1 MSREQRRL
9 AAILVADVV
18 GSSRLMSQNESATV
32 AHLLDHIDRRL
43 KPIIALND
51 GRLFKQVGDGA
62 LVEFA
67 SPVNALRAAIE
78 FQEAM
83 AGANRNQPDDTA
95 IVFRIG
101 LHLGDVIVVGDD
113 LLGDGVNVAAEHV
126 VVSLGGT
133 VEGDIVAKAV
143 GIHGVLNG
151 AIRAGAVTL
160 SATARVQGEILYEVL
175 IMEAGAQLEANCR
188 RISTVLA
195 ALEEPETKTDV
206 TNIDEGRLP
215 ESRLNEP
222 PKLVA

>member
-1 MSREQRRL
+1 MFSKKSN
-9 AAILVADVV
+9 APTAKPAITSKVPSIL
-18 GSSRLMSQNESATV
+18 SAGMTV
-32 AHLLDHIDRRL
+32 RGEVSGGTGDLQIEGTV
-43 KPIIALND
+43 I
-51 GRLFKQVGDGA
+51 GR
-62 LVEFA
+62 
-67 SPVNALRAAIE
+67 IE
-78 FQEAM
+78 
-83 AGANRNQPDDTA
+83 
-95 IVFRIG
+95 
-101 LHLGDVIVVGDD
+101 
-113 LLGDGVNVAAEHV
+113 AEHV

-175 IMEAGAQLEANCR
+175 VMEAGAQLEANCR

-206 TNIDEGRLP
+206 TRADVTHIDEGRLPESRLP

>member
-1 MSREQRRL
+1 MIVRGEVSGGTGDLQIE
-9 AAILVADVV
+9 
-18 GSSRLMSQNESATV
+18 GTV
-32 AHLLDHIDRRL
+32 I
-43 KPIIALND
+43 
-51 GRLFKQVGDGA
+51 GR
-62 LVEFA
+62 
-67 SPVNALRAAIE
+67 IE
-78 FQEAM
+78 
-83 AGANRNQPDDTA
+83 
-95 IVFRIG
+95 
-101 LHLGDVIVVGDD
+101 
-113 LLGDGVNVAAEHV
+113 AEHV

-143 GIHGVLNG
+143 GIHGVPNG

-206 TNIDEGRLP
+206 THVDEGRTSDTRLP
-215 ESRLNEP
+215 EQRLNEP